1 MSMVLDGFKNL
12 ITKLGVRGRDRTT
25 ANQIAAAY
33 ILTMP
38 ELTAF
43 YMGDGLG
50 KRVIDMPANDAV
62 RAGWDILGDPE
73 QKFTGE
79 MDRLG
84 VSQVYNEALKWNRL
98 YGGAITILNWNDGRL
113 LDQPFKQRET
123 NPYKILSMR
132 TYASS
137 RIWLMATDFDVDP
150 QSPRFE
156 RPTVFT
162 VRRMYGAPFKV
173 HYTRVQEWI
182 GTPVPDP
189 TYPGLDLYRRY
200 WGFGVVQACIQELSN
215 LGLSWSAVAGL
226 FQESVIGKYR
236 LSNLEQLISEGDEAA
251 IEARMENIQ
260 LSKSVINGVMLGADE
275 EYTRDSLPFTG
286 VADVIDRLLMMVSS
300 VVGIPVS
307 LLFGRGAAG
316 MNATGEGDARQYYD
330 GVASEQDKQL
340 KPKLVELLR
349 LMHPYIAPETV
360 LDELSPR
367 FVPVWSPSQQE
378 LVEMHLKQAQADDI
392 YITNGALGALEV
404 RKNRFEGGYSFE
416 TSVEVG
422 EQPPLPDDVDEGDP
436 DRGVQSSASGSAQG
450 SAVKSKPAGEG
461 AGANAAL

>member
-1 MSMVLDGFKNL
+1 MKNIVLDGFKNL
-12 ITKLGVRGRDRTT
+12 ITKLGVRGKDRTT

-33 ILTMP
+33 ILTFP

-50 KRVIDMPANDAV
+50 KRIIDMPANDAT

-73 QKFTGE
+73 QKFQRE
-79 MDRLG
+79 QERLKVG
-84 VSQVYNEALKWNRL
+84 QVYNEAMRWNRL
-98 YGGAITILNWNDGRL
+98 YGGALTVLNWNDGRP
-113 LDQPFKQRET
+113 LDQPFKQRKSS
-123 NPYKILSMR
+123 PYQIISMK

-137 RIWLMATDFDVDP
+137 RIWLMATDFDADP
-150 QSPRFE
+150 QSSRFE
-156 RPTVFT
+156 RPTCFT
-162 VRRMYGAPFKV
+162 IRRMYGAPFKV
-173 HYTRVQEWI
+173 HWTRCQEWL
-182 GTPVPDP
+182 GSPPPDP

-200 WGFGVVQACIQELSN
+200 WGFGVVQSCVQELSN
-215 LGLSWSAVAGL
+215 LGLSWNAISGL

-236 LSNLEQLISEGDEAA
+236 LNNLEQLLAENDEEA
-251 IEARMENIQ
+251 ITNRMEMIG

-275 EYTRDSLPFTG
+275 DYTRDTLPFTG

-300 VVGIPVS
+300 VVNIPVS

-330 GVASEQDKQL
+330 GISSEQNQQL
-340 KPKLVELLR
+340 HPKLVELIA
-349 LMHPYIAPETV
+349 LMQPYVDPAANPM
-360 LDELSPR
+360 ELTPR

-392 YITNGALGALEV
+392 YIQNGTLGADII

-416 TSVEVG
+416 TAIDLSESVLI
-422 EQPPLPDDVDEGDP
+422 PEGANDP
-436 DRGVQSSASGSAQG
+436 DRGVQSTAI
-450 SAVKSKPAGEG
+450 GEG
-461 AGANAAL
+461 PGANASL